1 MIYTVKGTD
10 ILDSFIE
17 KSAKYAAN
25 NGLEITYINSQGPY
39 VTLQYNSN
47 DNMRV
52 SINITRKPS
61 ALNKNLEN
69 IFQIIH
75 LMINISIMHDHKSY
89 SDYKGHFRSGIYR
102 MYTKINKM
110 TGLGRCAVN
119 SSHVHMIIEYGHP
132 NIYEC
137 DHDVTITYSGPIV

>member
-1 MIYTVKGTD
+1 MVKGTD

-17 KSAKYAAN
+17 KSAKYATN
-25 NGLEITYINSQGPY
+25 NGLEIVYINSQGPY

-47 DNMRV
+47 YNMRV
-52 SINITRKPS
+52 KIDITRKPS

-102 MYTKINKM
+102 MYTKITKLKR
-110 TGLGRCAVN
+110 GVVDL
-119 SSHVHMIIEYGHP
+119 SPVHMIVEYGHP
-132 NIYEC
+132 NIYNC